1 MTPRDRKPF
10 NQESI
15 PVIKI
20 ENLTKRFGDRTVLD
34 DISLSVGSGEI
45 LAVVGPSGAGKSTL
59 SRCVSFLERPTSG
72 TVRVD
77 GKDFSRLDADEL
89 VTARRSVG
97 VIFQTAPLLRR
108 RTVAQ
113 NIALPLQ
120 YLHATD
126 GSVDTR
132 VTELLDRVGLS
143 DRREFFPA
151 QLSGGQKQRVG
162 IARALALGPS
172 NLLSDEATSGL
183 DPATTKS
190 ILNLLSH
197 LRDEFGLSII
207 LITHEMEV
215 VREVADSVARIDE
228 GRIIESGSVE
238 DIILDPA
245 SPLAHELLPDRP
257 SVPLR
262 GAGDVWEV
270 SYASRAVPLD
280 WLTSIQSIPGLA
292 GTQVSV
298 LSASVEAIRGVAV
311 GRAVLALSPTTP
323 AGFEHQLRDRG
334 LHVRPVSAVSDEEAA

>member
-1 MTPRDRKPF
+1 MI
-10 NQESI
+10 E
-15 PVIKI
+15 I

-59 SRCVSFLERPTSG
+59 SRCVSFLERPSSG

-77 GKDFSRLDADEL
+77 GKDFTRIDGAEL
-89 VTARRSVG
+89 LTARRSVG

-120 YLHATD
+120 YLNATD
-126 GSVDTR
+126 ASVDKR
-132 VTELLDRVGLS
+132 VTELLDRVGLG

-215 VREVADSVARIDE
+215 VREVADSVARIDN

-238 DIILDPA
+238 DIILDPT

-270 SYASRAVPLD
+270 SYASRDVPLD
-280 WLTSIQSIPGLA
+280 WLTSIQSIPGVSA
-292 GTQVSV
+292 SQVSV

-311 GRAVLALSPTTP
+311 GRAVLAVSPSTP
-323 AGFEHQLRDRG
+323 AGFERHLRDRG
-334 LHVRPVSAVSDEEAA
+334 LHVRAVSATTDEEAA